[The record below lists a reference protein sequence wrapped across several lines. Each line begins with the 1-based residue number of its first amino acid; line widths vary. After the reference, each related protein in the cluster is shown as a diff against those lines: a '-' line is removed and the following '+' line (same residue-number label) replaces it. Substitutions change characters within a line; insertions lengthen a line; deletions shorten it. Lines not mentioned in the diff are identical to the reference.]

1 MILILRMVD
10 LDNIL
15 ISILTIFTIA
25 AAICGFGM
33 MIFEGG
39 SGLNLVFANNKNNKS
54 DSFWKTVYRRYY
66 YCSGKSKKIFL
77 AAICVILS
85 LLFYLLFR
93 NFVLSMFIGICLTI
107 FIASELESFKNKRKN
122 LLHKQ
127 LIEFINNMMV
137 MLKAGRTV
145 RNILKDSTEVV
156 KDPLRIY
163 LNELVQELEL
173 NFTLDCVLENFS
185 KNCKSK
191 EVNLLVGALEIN
203 NRIGGDLIF
212 ILGSV
217 AGTLQHSLKF
227 KSQIKTM
234 TLQSRYSGNII
245 SFFPILVLISL
256 FIFAGDSLRAF
267 FSTGFGTI
275 LFLVGGCFE
284 IAGILAIKNIIKQ

>member
-39 SGLNLVFANNKNNKS
+39 SGLNLVFANNKNSKS

-145 RNILKDSTEVV
+145 RNILKDSTELV

-217 AGTLQHSLKF
+217 ADTLQHSLKF

-256 FIFAGDSLRAF
+256 FIFAGDSLRTF

-284 IAGILAIKNIIKQ
+284 IAGILAIKNIIK

>member
-1 MILILRMVD
+1 MVN

-39 SGLNLVFANNKNNKS
+39 LGLNLVFANNKNSKS

-145 RNILKDSTEVV
+145 RNILKDSAELV

-173 NFTLDCVLENFS
+173 NFTLDCVLDNFS

-217 AGTLQHSLKF
+217 VGTLQHSLKF

-256 FIFAGDSLRAF
+256 FIFTGDSLRAF

-275 LFLVGGCFE
+275 LVLVGGCFE
-284 IAGILAIKNIIKQ
+284 IAGILAIKNIIK